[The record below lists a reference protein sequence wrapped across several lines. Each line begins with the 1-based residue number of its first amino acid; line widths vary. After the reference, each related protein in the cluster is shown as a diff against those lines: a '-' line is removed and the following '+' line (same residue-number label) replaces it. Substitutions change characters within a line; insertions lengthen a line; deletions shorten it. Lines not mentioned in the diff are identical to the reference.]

1 MIEFAQPFALW
12 TGLSICL
19 PILAH
24 LAYRQVVEKLPF
36 SSLRFLRSSSIPRSG
51 RRKPSDLLLLI
62 LRIILFILI
71 TLLLADP
78 YWRERDSAAP
88 NLSETKELVF
98 LLDASSSMSGW
109 GGWDNALAEIRSR
122 LKEKAGD
129 RFGLITHQDGLLL
142 EHPIGTPSS
151 ELLAVLEELK
161 PQYAQFDLQGL
172 VARTSEL
179 FSLNADY
186 KKIVVL
192 SDFQKSSW
200 QEISGSFAKFAIDLE
215 LYPVGHG
222 SELWSDRTG
231 NFSIIDARVAPGGD
245 EKVRIWS
252 VVRNFNESR
261 FDLNVSILAGGIV
274 RDTVPVNLPP
284 QGTEQVQFILPSKD
298 FAQATISIEGTDQY
312 TVDNN
317 RSLWILPP
325 LPRKFG
331 FWQRSSEDV
340 PDFLEAQFLRAAM
353 ESAGDGV
360 WDRWRE
366 DDEKAKEM
374 RMGSDRASLDL
385 LLVLGLSGW
394 FEKEGLAPS
403 LLDHLE
409 KGGKAI
415 ITPPADSHVLMNKV
429 LKESGIIDFTF
440 GGMNRTA
447 FRMEPYRFEVLPV
460 DSKLNQV
467 FLGDSVRDLY
477 LSQILQFINV
487 DASNDLNAPLQ
498 DRSGRPLILSK
509 SFANGGRLVFFTFR
523 ILPEW
528 TDLPMRNSFLPLIIE
543 LCDLNQRS
551 ESSAGTL
558 RLEAGNH
565 PEWSDHS
572 METRQIGLFQ
582 VGEQRI
588 EVVHPLIESMPEVM
602 NKNELHE
609 ALTGVHFAESR
620 KQSDQDVLES
630 TNEKS
635 LWLWFASSAAI
646 LLIIEMILSSPFKL
660 SNPREEVASG

>member
-1 MIEFAQPFALW
+1 MVL
-12 TGLSICL
+12 L
-19 PILAH
+19 P
-24 LAYRQVVEKLPF
+24 
-36 SSLRFLRSSSIPRSG
+36 
-51 RRKPSDLLLLI
+51 
-62 LRIILFILI
+62 
-71 TLLLADP
+71 
-78 YWRERDSAAP
+78 
-88 NLSETKELVF
+88 
-98 LLDASSSMSGW
+98 
-109 GGWDNALAEIRSR
+109 
-122 LKEKAGD
+122 
-129 RFGLITHQDGLLL
+129 
-142 EHPIGTPSS
+142 

-161 PQYAQFDLQGL
+161 PQYSQVDLQGL
-172 VARTSEL
+172 VTRTSEL
-179 FSLNADY
+179 FSSNADY
-186 KKIVVL
+186 KKIVVF

-200 QEISGSFAKFAIDLE
+200 QEISGSFAKFAIELE

-222 SELWSDRTG
+222 SELWSDRSG

-261 FDLNVSILAGGIV
+261 SDLNVSILAGGMV
-274 RDTVPVNLPP
+274 RETVPVNLPP

-331 FWQRSSEDV
+331 FWQRSSEDE

-353 ESAGDGV
+353 ESAGDGA

-374 RMGSDRASLDL
+374 RMVPDRASLDL

-487 DASNDLNAPLQ
+487 DGVNDLNVPLQ

-509 SFANGGRLVFFTFR
+509 SFPNGGRLVFFTFR

-528 TDLPMRNSFLPLIIE
+528 TDLPMRNSFLPLLIE

-551 ESSAGTL
+551 ESIAGTL

-572 METRQIGLFQ
+572 LETRQIGLFQ

-602 NKNELHE
+602 GKNELHE
-609 ALTGVHFAESR
+609 ALTGVHFAS
-620 KQSDQDVLES
+620 LES
-630 TNEKS
+630 SQVKM
-635 LWLWFASSAAI
+635 F
-646 LLIIEMILSSPFKL
+646 
-660 SNPREEVASG
+660 